1 MCKTTWV
8 WGLSPPRRLTVARLG
23 RVWSVFFARRNNQIS
38 HLNMELLLSTLLEDI
53 NKPNNG
59 GINFFHVSISIACNK
74 SWAWTREI
82 NQTNFVGICAKNV
95 CLNIQDKTFLYI
107 LMHLECVW
115 SESTILCCFGMY
127 NIIFVL
133 ATMKHLWTICY
144 SIYNW
149 VVYINIK
156 VLITNLC
163 KNTPSL
169 NLFLSIY
176 HSAWYLTKTLTLSEE
191 FWKFERI
198 K

>member
-1 MCKTTWV
+1 
-8 WGLSPPRRLTVARLG
+8 
-23 RVWSVFFARRNNQIS
+23 
-38 HLNMELLLSTLLEDI
+38 MELLLSTLLEDI

-59 GINFFHVSISIACNK
+59 GINFFHVSMSIACNK

-127 NIIFVL
+127 KYHICPCNYEAPVDNMLFNIQL
-133 ATMKHLWTICY
+133 
-144 SIYNW
+144 S
-149 VVYINIK
+149 VVYINK

-169 NLFLSIY
+169 NLCLSIY
-176 HSAWYLTKTLTLSEE
+176 HSAWYFTKTLTLSEE
-191 FWKFERI
+191 FWKFERNNLVDGPSWFKARLHHGI
-198 K
+198 ECA